1 MRDLTPFPL
10 SAPTGD
16 RIHSVPCFR
25 CISTTGRSFIF
36 ACLLSLS
43 CAWASAAQA
52 RDDATGRDPLAA
64 AAEELPLLDAGTALK
79 LARKWLDEGQPQQAF
94 ELLRRVMQA
103 AKAEGGIDTANIRF
117 LAAQALLKM
126 GRPAQAAL
134 ILGQLAAER
143 PELNRVRLDY
153 AAALFT
159 LGHDEQAETLFREL
173 RRREG
178 LPAPVRRNVEG
189 FLERLR
195 ARQRFQVNFDIGFWR
210 DSNVNHAPE
219 QDTVQVPI
227 FGGLEFE
234 LDEQAVEAW
243 VARTGL
249 NLRWRHTPLLG
260 GRAFFETRAGLAR
273 NTAINAD
280 EHNRT
285 WLNLSS
291 GPRWRYA
298 MNLAGQ
304 RRHGTV
310 RADIG
315 AERRW
320 RGGDGYAASG
330 WARLGLEQTLNR
342 RWSAGAS
349 ARVWQ
354 TRYDRLDRD
363 LDPFGQSVELNLTRR
378 LGLGY
383 LQAGARLAQELT
395 DRRNLQWQGWG
406 TSLDYATILGQNWN
420 LKAQAYIDERYY
432 EGIYTFFG
440 ESRKDRTLLASLTV
454 SHRAIALAGYLPEL
468 TVGWTQTNSTIPL
481 YDRKN
486 RIMMLGLR
494 RLF

>member
-1 MRDLTPFPL
+1 M
-10 SAPTGD
+10 
-16 RIHSVPCFR
+16 
-25 CISTTGRSFIF
+25 
-36 ACLLSLS
+36 
-43 CAWASAAQA
+43 
-52 RDDATGRDPLAA
+52 
-64 AAEELPLLDAGTALK
+64 
-79 LARKWLDEGQPQQAF
+79 
-94 ELLRRVMQA
+94 LRRVMQA
-103 AKAEGGIDTANIRF
+103 AKAEGDIDTTNIRF

-126 GRPAQAAL
+126 GRPAHAAV
-134 ILGQLAAER
+134 ILGQLAVER
-143 PELNRVRLDY
+143 PELDRVRLDY
-153 AAALFT
+153 ASTLFT
-159 LGHDEQAETLFREL
+159 LGHDEHAGNIFREL
-173 RRREG
+173 RGKEN

-189 FLERLR
+189 FLERIR
-195 ARQRFQVNFDIGFWR
+195 ARQRFQVNFDFGFWR

-219 QDTVQVPI
+219 QDSVEVPI

-234 LDEQAVEAW
+234 LDEQAVKAW

-260 GRAFFETRAGLAR
+260 GRAFLDTRAGLAR

-298 MNLAGQ
+298 LELAG
-304 RRHGTV
+304 RARPGIL

-330 WARLGLEQTLNR
+330 WARLGLEQTFNR

-349 ARVWQ
+349 ARVWE
-354 TRYDRLDRD
+354 THYDRLDRD
-363 LDPFGQSVELNLTRR
+363 LDPFGQSVELDLTRR
-378 LGLGY
+378 LGLGH
-383 LQAGARLAQELT
+383 LQAGARLAQEIT
-395 DRRNLQWQGWG
+395 DRRNLRWQGWG
-406 TSLDYATILGQNWN
+406 TSLDYATLLGQNWN
-420 LKAQAYIDERYY
+420 LQARAYVDERYY
-432 EGIYTFFG
+432 KGLYALFG
-440 ESRKDRTLLASLTV
+440 KSRRDRTFLASLTV

-468 TVGWTQTNSTIPL
+468 TLGWMQTDSTIPL

-486 RIMMLGLR
+486 RILMLGLR

>member
-1 MRDLTPFPL
+1 MFLDQSGRL
-10 SAPTGD
+10 S
-16 RIHSVPCFR
+16 V
-25 CISTTGRSFIF
+25 TGRLVAFVR
-36 ACLLSLS
+36 LLLLAFT
-43 CAWASAAQA
+43 CCIWTGASPAE
-52 RDDATGRDPLAA
+52 DDSTGGAPALDASG
-64 AAEELPLLDAGTALK
+64 ELPLLDAGTALK
-79 LARKWLDEGQPQQAF
+79 LARKWMDEGQPQQAF
-94 ELLRRVMQA
+94 ELLRHVMQA
-103 AKAEGGIDTANIRF
+103 AREEGDIDTTNIRF

-126 GRPAQAAL
+126 GRPAHAAV

-143 PELNRVRLDY
+143 PELDRVRLDY
-153 AAALFT
+153 ASTLFT
-159 LGHDEQAETLFREL
+159 LGHDEHAGNIFREL
-173 RRREG
+173 RGKED

-189 FLERLR
+189 FLERIR
-195 ARQRFQVNFDIGFWR
+195 ARQRFQVNFDLGFWR
-210 DSNVNHAPE
+210 DNNVNHAPE
-219 QDTVQVPI
+219 QDTVEVPI

-234 LDEQAVEAW
+234 LDEQAVKAW

-260 GRAFFETRAGLAR
+260 GRAFFETRGGVAR
-273 NTAINAD
+273 NTAINEE

-285 WLNLSS
+285 WLSLSS

-298 MNLAGQ
+298 MTLAGE
-304 RRHGTV
+304 RRPGMV

-315 AERRW
+315 GERRW
-320 RGGDGYAASG
+320 RGGDEYAISG
-330 WARLGLEQTLNR
+330 WARLGLEQAINR
-342 RWSAGAS
+342 NWSAGTS
-349 ARVWQ
+349 ARVWE
-354 TRYDRLDRD
+354 TRYDKLDSD

-378 LGLGY
+378 LGIGY

-432 EGIYTFFG
+432 EGTYALFRK
-440 ESRKDRTLLASLTV
+440 SRRDRTYLASLTV
-454 SHRAIALAGYLPEL
+454 SNRAIALAGYLPEITL
-468 TVGWTQTNSTIPL
+468 GWSQTDSTIPL